1 MRLIFLMVVGLVV
14 FVLGMQ
20 CASSPPCEAW
30 GCFGG
35 PCNTSAACVEG
46 CHCIQGTCG

>member
-1 MRLIFLMVVGLVV
+1 MRCMLIFTIA
-14 FVLGMQ
+14 VLLFIWGTH
-20 CASSPPCEAW
+20 CASPADCW